1 MTNLVAHPRRTLA
14 LAGILALAVGG
25 LLTATPAAHATADGS
40 SSSVVHL
47 VGGNGG

>member
-1 MTNLVAHPRRTLA
+1 MTNLMAHPLRSLA
-14 LAGILALAVGG
+14 LAGILVLAVGS

-40 SSSVVHL
+40 SSIHL

>member
-1 MTNLVAHPRRTLA
+1 MTNLMAHPLRSLA
-14 LAGILALAVGG
+14 LAGILVLAVGS

-40 SSSVVHL
+40 SSSIHL